1 MLASKVRLLLW
12 WDCGQGPFA
21 AFLLLGIGFAI
32 AWLCFD
38 FAVSISIIVQSQ
50 DKSTDVDVE
59 DLKEWRAAVGL
70 CCAVW
75 ILNLWVLFAE
85 QRVRIFRFN
94 H

>member
-1 MLASKVRLLLW
+1 MFASKVRLLLW
-12 WDCGQGPFA
+12 WDHGQGPFA
-21 AFLLLGIGFAI
+21 AFLLLGFGFAI
-32 AWLCFD
+32 LWLGLD
-38 FAVSISIIVQSQ
+38 FAVTISCIVQSQ

-59 DLKEWRAAVGL
+59 DLEAWRALAGS

-85 QRVRIFRFN
+85 QRLRIFRFS